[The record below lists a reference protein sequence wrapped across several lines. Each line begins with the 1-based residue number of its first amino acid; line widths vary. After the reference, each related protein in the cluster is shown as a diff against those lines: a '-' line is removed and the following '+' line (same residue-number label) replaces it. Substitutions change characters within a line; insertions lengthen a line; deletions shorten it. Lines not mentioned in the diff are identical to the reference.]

1 MLLVGRHGILTMMNK
16 NKNQQVMKQTAVDF
30 AFEKLANQGLLVTK
44 DYKNLVAYREAKE
57 MEKDQIKNRAV
68 ESYHS
73 FTQYLDRLPK
83 IGGASVEMDF
93 EQYYNETFND
103 NEK

>member
-1 MLLVGRHGILTMMNK
+1 
-16 NKNQQVMKQTAVDF
+16 MKQTAIEWYT
-30 AFEKLANQGLLVTK
+30 EKTFNQIELLKRGYVNQEEFLGGMLK
-44 DYKNLVAYREAKE
+44 LRDQAKE
-57 MEKDQIKNRAV
+57 MEKEQIKNRAV

-93 EQYYNETFND
+93 EQYYNETFNTK
-103 NEK
+103 EK